1 MKRINRDILGELIR
15 VRAERELSEGRIC
28 GKEITVLQ
36 DGETVFHGT
45 FGTASA
51 GGPPLRE
58 NMIYRIA
65 SMTKP
70 ATAAGVLI
78 LADAGKIDLYAP
90 VSDYY
95 PEAARLSVATV
106 ENGKIISLKPAKTSI
121 RIIDLLS
128 HTSGIGCSPV
138 LETLK
143 ESDARLPFGEAVKR
157 ILSCP
162 LSFEPRSWQAYSPT
176 AAFDVAAWIIEI
188 ASDMPYAEFLK
199 KKIFD
204 PLGMIDTGFDLSPE
218 QRERTVAIYDRTPDG
233 HGFNSPTVD
242 GCVFEDFLPERT
254 AAGAG
259 LASTAADYSVFAET
273 LRRGGKSPSGV
284 RVLSEE
290 AVKRILS
297 YPLSFEPLTWQA
309 YSPTAAFDVAAGII
323 EIASDMPY
331 SDFLKKNIFN
341 PLGMADTGFD
351 LSPEQWER
359 TVALYDRGP
368 DGHGF
373 NSPTVDGCVF
383 EDFLP
388 ERTAAGAGLASTA
401 SDYCIFAETL
411 RRGGISP
418 SGVRIL
424 SEESVKLMRTPN
436 VPENIPMGYERWGLG
451 VRVITASRYP
461 HGPGVGCFGWS
472 GAYGTHFWVDPENR
486 ITAVLMKNSRY
497 DGGAGNASACGLER
511 DVYDSTEG

>member
-1 MKRINRDILGELIR
+1 MKRINRDILEELILA
-15 VRAERELSEGRIC
+15 RAERELSEGRIC

-36 DGETVFHGT
+36 DGETVFHST
-45 FGTASA
+45 FGRVSA

-70 ATAAGVLI
+70 LTAAAVLT

-90 VSDYY
+90 ISDYY
-95 PEAARLSVATV
+95 PEAARLSVAEV
-106 ENGKIISLKPAKTSI
+106 ENSKVISLKPAKTSI

-290 AVKRILS
+290 AVK
-297 YPLSFEPLTWQA
+297 
-309 YSPTAAFDVAAGII
+309 
-323 EIASDMPY
+323 
-331 SDFLKKNIFN
+331 
-341 PLGMADTGFD
+341 
-351 LSPEQWER
+351 
-359 TVALYDRGP
+359 
-368 DGHGF
+368 
-373 NSPTVDGCVF
+373 
-383 EDFLP
+383 
-388 ERTAAGAGLASTA
+388 
-401 SDYCIFAETL
+401 
-411 RRGGISP
+411 
-418 SGVRIL
+418 
-424 SEESVKLMRTPN
+424 LMRTPN
-436 VPENIPMGYERWGLG
+436 VPDSIPMGYERWGLG
-451 VRVITASRYP
+451 VRVITDCRYP
-461 HGPGVGCFGWS
+461 HGLGPGCFGWS
-472 GAYGTHFWVDPENR
+472 GAYGTHFWVDPENN
-486 ITAVLMKNSRY
+486 ITALMMKNSRY

-511 DVYDSTEG
+511 DVYDSAEF